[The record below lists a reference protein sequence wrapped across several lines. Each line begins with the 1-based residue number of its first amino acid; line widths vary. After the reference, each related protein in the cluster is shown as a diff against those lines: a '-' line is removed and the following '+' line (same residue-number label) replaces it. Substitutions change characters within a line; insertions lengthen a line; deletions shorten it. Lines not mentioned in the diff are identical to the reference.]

1 MTLEMPVVRETRAA
15 PRPTRTAPQTPSLR
29 RLVGTRA
36 ARGPRGAA
44 ASQARLLATVDRVEA
59 RLEAASRSERLGPLD
74 PAQRDA
80 LAGAVAAD
88 RVVLTAL
95 RAQVCAAATADE
107 LSAARRAVRT
117 LRGDDH
123 RTLLRTAVAARRL
136 TAWAG
141 EVAELH
147 ADDPQALALLAQA
160 LDEAADALAAAS
172 RLGVTSTRA
181 EAAAV
186 RRRLAAAV
194 DQVWV
199 LHEGQ

>member
-1 MTLEMPVVRETRAA
+1 MTLEMPVVRETGAA
-15 PRPTRTAPQTPSLR
+15 PRSRRTGALR
-29 RLVGTRA
+29 RRPTSTR
-36 ARGPRGAA
+36 RTTRRTT
-44 ASQARLLATVDRVEA
+44 ASQARLLATVDRVGA
-59 RLEAASRSERLGPLD
+59 RLERSSRSERLGALD

-80 LAGAVAAD
+80 LALAVAAD
-88 RVVLTAL
+88 QVVLTAL

-107 LSAARRAVRT
+107 LTAARRAVEA
-117 LRGDDH
+117 LHGDDH
-123 RTLLRTAVAARRL
+123 RTLLRTAVAVRRL
-136 TAWAG
+136 TAWTA

-147 ADDPQALALLAQA
+147 ADDPHALALLTQAQE
-160 LDEAADALAAAS
+160 DAAAALAAAS

-186 RRRLAAAV
+186 RRRLARAV